1 MNQKIRIACVGD
13 SITYGYGTNNIENE
27 SYPARLQEL
36 LGDNFI
42 VNNYGV
48 NAMTVLSNTETPYTQ
63 TVQYLQ
69 SLESNADIVIL
80 MLGTN
85 DAKLGNWAK
94 NETNF
99 ILDYEKLINKYKGM
113 ESNPYIF
120 IATSPTAWRD
130 YGILDDNTII
140 PEIVDEKVV
149 VIQREM
155 AKKFE
160 CGLIDIHNYTN
171 DMKYFFPDTIHPD
184 IEGYQRIATFVYE
197 GIKDYCENLLA
208 NKK

>member
-1 MNQKIRIACVGD
+1 MNHKIRIACVGD

-113 ESNPYIF
+113 E
-120 IATSPTAWRD
+120 
-130 YGILDDNTII
+130 
-140 PEIVDEKVV
+140 
-149 VIQREM
+149 
-155 AKKFE
+155 
-160 CGLIDIHNYTN
+160 
-171 DMKYFFPDTIHPD
+171 
-184 IEGYQRIATFVYE
+184 
-197 GIKDYCENLLA
+197 
-208 NKK
+208 